1 MSWTKLNLN
10 QAIPSDLNTGID
22 FAEAMAKV
30 TEQTKNLT
38 SFMSGLSL
46 PELSL
51 DTVLQT
57 TLGAALDVLENY
69 FNEKPIYSVF
79 LPPKKRLD
87 RFNTEK
93 AYLFS
98 EIEDTTKRQEVESI
112 LYSNP
117 QGGTNGLLSQLYE
130 VSRINDSNRPYPD
143 TSKAYV
149 GCLVLAGAQDISMAM
164 KGIVALRTIFGN
176 AINTTSTENDLN
188 PYPRNLQV
196 KKFGNKA
203 ILTWENPNTVA
214 AFQAYMGG
222 NLTIQ
227 DIIIIRSI
235 KGSGSLGKTR
245 YTDILDDEPVRGQ
258 DLPSNDNFSVI
269 YSGTFYEGMTMYTD
283 DLPSD
288 INRYATYYICYR
300 SLINSET
307 TQISRLSNPAIVRA
321 AQPSVTRRSSQ
332 EHTWM
337 SLPSVYDLC
346 DPLKTIM
353 TSLRNKLETYSY
365 QLNNVDNMQSLNNTA
380 IENQISKITDSIN
393 LINRK
398 MAQLKKIN
406 LVNIGMYIKILY
418 SETGGYG
425 QFLNNLI
432 SSLSEEDAPPFDD
445 SYYVSG
451 VLCFAQAQNITEL
464 TIAKNILEMLGG
476 LAITSIQK
484 DIIEGYTSIKKG
496 ENPIQ
501 EKTEPKEEIVFDKSL
516 RKVTKAGT
524 GKIPFD
530 P

>member
-1 MSWTKLNLN
+1 
-10 QAIPSDLNTGID
+10 
-22 FAEAMAKV
+22 
-30 TEQTKNLT
+30 
-38 SFMSGLSL
+38 
-46 PELSL
+46 
-51 DTVLQT
+51 
-57 TLGAALDVLENY
+57 
-69 FNEKPIYSVF
+69 
-79 LPPKKRLD
+79 
-87 RFNTEK
+87 
-93 AYLFS
+93 
-98 EIEDTTKRQEVESI
+98 
-112 LYSNP
+112 
-117 QGGTNGLLSQLYE
+117 
-130 VSRINDSNRPYPD
+130 
-143 TSKAYV
+143 
-149 GCLVLAGAQDISMAM
+149 
-164 KGIVALRTIFGN
+164 
-176 AINTTSTENDLN
+176 
-188 PYPRNLQV
+188 
-196 KKFGNKA
+196 
-203 ILTWENPNTVA
+203 
-214 AFQAYMGG
+214 
-222 NLTIQ
+222 
-227 DIIIIRSI
+227 
-235 KGSGSLGKTR
+235 
-245 YTDILDDEPVRGQ
+245 
-258 DLPSNDNFSVI
+258 
-269 YSGTFYEGMTMYTD
+269 
-283 DLPSD
+283 
-288 INRYATYYICYR
+288 
-300 SLINSET
+300 
-307 TQISRLSNPAIVRA
+307 
-321 AQPSVTRRSSQ
+321 
-332 EHTWM
+332 
-337 SLPSVYDLC
+337 
-346 DPLKTIM
+346 M